1 MFTSEAGDIASQD
14 WKRDTDMHSWR
25 QIWQVFGTGV
35 FSLIILAGATAWA
48 VDSRVL
54 SVHRDWTAYIFEE
67 NGRPVCYMASQP
79 TKAEGNYTRRGAIF
93 ARITHRP
100 AENSRNVFSYV
111 AGYTYRPDSEVTV
124 RIGSRTFTLF
134 THDDTAWANTEA
146 DDEALA
152 QAVKAGN
159 EMIVIGTSSRGT
171 RTVDTF
177 SLRGSTAAWN
187 TMSQACGVS

>member
-1 MFTSEAGDIASQD
+1 MWQIPGLFAGCLLLL
-14 WKRDTDMHSWR
+14 
-25 QIWQVFGTGV
+25 GT
-35 FSLIILAGATAWA
+35 LPALAIE
-48 VDSRVL
+48 SRVL

-93 ARITHRP
+93 ARLTHRP
-100 AENSRNVFSYV
+100 AENSTNVFSYV
-111 AGYTYRPDSEVTV
+111 AGYTYRPDSDVTV

-152 QAVKAGN
+152 QAIKAGN
-159 EMIVIGTSSRGT
+159 RMIVVGTSSRRT

-187 TMSQACGVS
+187 AMSKACGVN